1 MNTELFFI
9 ITFWIIFIL
18 GFFIDFR
25 VTGEKHFHITIG
37 KAFGW
42 SLFWFITALAYCLT
56 IYFFYPQNPGNPYP
70 TAQIMSLKFLA
81 GYITEYSLSVDN
93 LFVFILIFSSMHVA
107 EDKQVRLLKLGILMS
122 IVLRILFIL
131 LGMSLVNKFHW
142 MFYIFGAILI
152 YTAVKMLYE
161 KEDKSPK
168 DPGHNLICKIAS
180 KVVPVDVHTRHFFSR
195 KDDKLH
201 IGYPFLALLVIA
213 STDVMFATDSIPA
226 IIGVIREGSTN
237 VLTNS
242 QENFLAISSNAF
254 AVMGLSCLFF
264 MIRKILSRFRYI
276 KTGVFFILFFIGVKM
291 LIIDF
296 PLFSEW
302 ITSHQWISIAVIT
315 STLIVSVIAS
325 VLIPEKEAQRLSK

>member
-1 MNTELFFI
+1 MKSELLFI

-25 VTGEKHFHITIG
+25 VTGEKHFHITIR
-37 KAFGW
+37 KAVGW
-42 SLFWFITALAYCLT
+42 TLFWFTTALAYCLT
-56 IYFFYPQNPGNPYP
+56 IYLFYPQNAGNTYP

-93 LFVFILIFSSMHVA
+93 LFVFILIFTSMHVA

-122 IVLRILFIL
+122 IALRIIFIL
-131 LGMSLVNKFHW
+131 VGMSLVNKFQW
-142 MFYIFGAILI
+142 MFYIFGGILI

-161 KEDKSPK
+161 KEDKTPK
-168 DPGHNLICKIAS
+168 DPAHNLICKIAS
-180 KVVPVDVHTRHFFSR
+180 KVVQVDVHTRHFFSR

-226 IIGVIREGSTN
+226 IIGVIREGSAN
-237 VLTNS
+237 ILTNT

-264 MIRKILSRFRYI
+264 IIKKVLSKFRYI

-296 PLFSEW
+296 PLLTDW
-302 ITSHQWISIAVIT
+302 LAVHQWISITVIASILT
-315 STLIVSVIAS
+315 ISIIAS
-325 VLIPEKEAQRLSK
+325 VLIPEKETQNA